1 MPFLAFI
8 RRQARTGKRPGF
20 LRTRSTS
27 PHPSLYKDWYTDPT
41 LPRPWSTDW
50 DDWDYLLRLFEQT
63 VDGKLKIKKLFK
75 DVFDVPGSVEPV
87 AYMRAACG
95 EVWLFTAGGRY
106 YFWSDGYLAVHRME
120 FASPKEFLEHAL
132 QGKSPG
138 EHLPDVEISMRP
150 GTDLSWL

>member
-1 MPFLAFI
+1 MH
-8 RRQARTGKRPGF
+8 
-20 LRTRSTS
+20 TRIDEDSCEHA
-27 PHPSLYKDWYTDPT
+27 PPPRIHLYKDCYADPT

-63 VDGKLKIKKLFK
+63 VDGKLKIEKLFQ

-95 EVWLFTAGGRY
+95 EY

-120 FASPKEFLEHAL
+120 FASPKEFLEYAL

-138 EHLPDVEISMRP
+138 EHLPDVEIPMRP
-150 GTDLSWL
+150 GIDLSWS